1 MLENI
6 KCQVCIREKIMERLN
21 NILEEQLTES
31 LDQIIISNPR
41 RAALAQKIKIR
52 PVLLKEQ
59 LNFQVTEY
67 KGKQVFHENLEKGAL
82 IAYILDQMNSFFGQM
97 ELNSASKTVHVL
109 VSKKGTVTIKQKV
122 QKNEVK
128 PKELSH
134 NRKKRYILE
143 EGTAIPFLVDL
154 GVQTK
159 EGKIVNSRYDKFRQI
174 NRFLEFIQDI
184 VEALPKGRE
193 LTIVDFGCGK
203 SYLIFTIFKNY
214 LLEQGV
220 DENHIIS
227 IELDQRKDKKYRN
240 PDTILDFIESS
251 IVDEEQY
258 YVLLDEVQLLEEFEE
273 VLNSLLH
280 IKNVDVYVTGSNS
293 KFLSKDVITEF
304 RGRGDEIHIYPLT
317 FKEFMQVYEGDIYHG
332 WAEYVIYGGL
342 PLTVTMKTEEQKVNY
357 LTKLFDETY
366 LIDIIERHHIE
377 KSQELEDLVNILAS
391 VIGSLTNVPKIE
403 ATFKS
408 VVQSNISGNTI
419 RQYIEYLEDAFV
431 INKANRY
438 NVKGRK
444 YIGTPLKYY
453 FEDVG
458 LRNARLGFRQIEET
472 HIMEN
477 IVYNELRSRG
487 YSVDV
492 GVVEKRGVNQEGKM
506 ERIYLEIDFIANLG
520 SKRYYI
526 QSAFSLPTE
535 EKRLQEKASL
545 INVNDS
551 FKKII
556 LVKDV
561 MNVTRDEDGITTMSI
576 YDFLLKENSLE
587 L

>member
-1 MLENI
+1 MNI
-6 KCQVCIREKIMERLN
+6 KRDKYLN
-21 NILEEQLTES
+21 
-31 LDQIIISNPR
+31 
-41 RAALAQKIKIR
+41 
-52 PVLLKEQ
+52 
-59 LNFQVTEY
+59 
-67 KGKQVFHENLEKGAL
+67 
-82 IAYILDQMNSFFGQM
+82 
-97 ELNSASKTVHVL
+97 
-109 VSKKGTVTIKQKV
+109 
-122 QKNEVK
+122 
-128 PKELSH
+128 
-134 NRKKRYILE
+134 
-143 EGTAIPFLVDL
+143 DL
-154 GVQTK
+154 
-159 EGKIVNSRYDKFRQI
+159 I
-174 NRFLEFIQDI
+174 NRMHNGMIKVI
-184 VEALPKGRE
+184 TGIRR
-193 LTIVDFGCGK
+193 CGK
-203 SYLIFTIFKNY
+203 SYLIFDIFKKY
-214 LLEQGV
+214 LVEQGV
-220 DENHIIS
+220 NEQHIIS
-227 IELDQRKDKKYRN
+227 IELDKRKDKKYRD
-240 PDTILDFIESS
+240 PDTILDYIESC
-251 IVDEEQY
+251 IVDEDTY
-258 YVLLDEVQLLEEFEE
+258 YILLDEVQLLEDFEE

-280 IKNVDVYVTGSNS
+280 IKNTDVYVTGSNS

-317 FKEFMQVYEGDIYHG
+317 FKEFMQAYEGDMYHG
-332 WAEYVIYGGL
+332 WAEYVLYGGL
-342 PLTVTMKTEEQKVNY
+342 PLTVTMKTEEQKINY
-357 LTKLFDETY
+357 LTKLFEETY
-366 LIDIIERHHIE
+366 LIDIIERHNIE
-377 KSQELEDLVNILAS
+377 KTQELEDLVNILAS
-391 VIGSLTNVPKIE
+391 AIGSLTNVPKIE

-408 VVQSNISGNTI
+408 VVQSNISANTI
-419 RQYIEYLEDAFV
+419 RQYIKYLEDAFI

-492 GVVEKRGVNQEGKM
+492 GVVEKRGLNKEGKT
-506 ERIYLEIDFIANLG
+506 ERTYLEIDFIANLG

-526 QSAFSLPTE
+526 QSAFSMPTE

-561 MNVTRDEDGITTMSI
+561 VNVTRDEDGITTMSI

>member
-1 MLENI
+1 
-6 KCQVCIREKIMERLN
+6 
-21 NILEEQLTES
+21 
-31 LDQIIISNPR
+31 
-41 RAALAQKIKIR
+41 
-52 PVLLKEQ
+52 
-59 LNFQVTEY
+59 
-67 KGKQVFHENLEKGAL
+67 
-82 IAYILDQMNSFFGQM
+82 MN
-97 ELNSASKTVHVL
+97 
-109 VSKKGTVTIKQKV
+109 
-122 QKNEVK
+122 
-128 PKELSH
+128 
-134 NRKKRYILE
+134 
-143 EGTAIPFLVDL
+143 
-154 GVQTK
+154 
-159 EGKIVNSRYDKFRQI
+159 I
-174 NRFLEFIQDI
+174 NRDKYLNDLINRMHNGMI
-184 VEALPKGRE
+184 KVVTGIRR
-193 LTIVDFGCGK
+193 CGK
-203 SYLIFTIFKNY
+203 SYLIFTIFRKY
-214 LLEQGV
+214 LLKQGI
-220 DENHIIS
+220 DESHIIC
-227 IELDQRKDKKYRN
+227 IELDQRKDRKYRN
-240 PDTILDFIESS
+240 PDAILDFIESS
-251 IVDEEQY
+251 IVDDEQY

-280 IKNVDVYVTGSNS
+280 VKNVDVYVTGSNS

-317 FKEFMQVYEGDIYHG
+317 FKEFMQVYEGDVYHG

-342 PLTVTMKTEEQKVNY
+342 PLTVTMKTEEQKINY
-357 LTKLFDETY
+357 LTRLFEETY
-366 LIDIIERHHIE
+366 LKDIIERHHID
-377 KSQELEDLVNILAS
+377 KTQELEELVNILAS
-391 VIGSLTNVPKIE
+391 AIGSLTNVPKIE
-403 ATFKS
+403 ATFRS
-408 VVQSNISGNTI
+408 VLQSNISGNTI

-492 GVVEKRGVNQEGKM
+492 GVVEKRGVNREGKT
-506 ERIYLEIDFIANLG
+506 ERTYLEIDFIANLG
-520 SKRYYI
+520 SRRYYI
-526 QSAFSLPTE
+526 QSAFSMPTE
-535 EKRLQEKASL
+535 EKRMQERASL

-561 MNVTRDEDGITTMSI
+561 MNVTRDEYGITTMSI